1 MFPLLFQDK
10 FRSSQYSQCQ
20 VTNSRCLSPFPPD
33 LRGRGENELSDARR
47 SITILQTPSYELCC
61 QVHESRLAPAPVATS
76 SERDGKRLL
85 DAEPETRDSTN
96 GGVTSESPGPA
107 TSENHP
113 GIATQMT
120 GDEKETGGLTV
131 IARHKKRGEE
141 SLNKFKEE
149 VRKFAVDH
157 TFKETA
163 KKYGIHHS
171 TVSGWVKE
179 SEKAD
184 KCSNFGDFF
193 REKGNVKKNQKGN
206 GPADWPEEHS
216 ALNSI

>member
-1 MFPLLFQDK
+1 M
-10 FRSSQYSQCQ
+10 SE
-20 VTNSRCLSPFPPD
+20 
-33 LRGRGENELSDARR
+33 GR
-47 SITILQTPSYELCC
+47 
-61 QVHESRLAPAPVATS
+61 
-76 SERDGKRLL
+76 
-85 DAEPETRDSTN
+85 
-96 GGVTSESPGPA
+96 SPGPA
-107 TSENHP
+107 STSGENHP
-113 GIATQMT
+113 GIASQIT

-131 IARHKKRGEE
+131 IARHKKKGEE

-193 REKGNVKKNQKGN
+193 REKGN
-206 GPADWPEEHS
+206 GPVDW
-216 ALNSI
+216 L

>member
-1 MFPLLFQDK
+1 MRDGV
-10 FRSSQYSQCQ
+10 YG
-20 VTNSRCLSPFPPD
+20 V
-33 LRGRGENELSDARR
+33 
-47 SITILQTPSYELCC
+47 TILQTPSYELCC
-61 QVHESRLAPAPVATS
+61 QVQESRLAPAPVATS
-76 SERDGKRLL
+76 SETDGKRLL
-85 DAEPETRDSTN
+85 DASSERDGARVSTN
-96 GGVTSESPGPA
+96 GGVTSESPGPGA

-131 IARHKKRGEE
+131 IARHKKKGEE

-193 REKGNVKKNQKGN
+193 REKG
-206 GPADWPEEHS
+206 
-216 ALNSI
+216 IM